1 MNIISEGKVRFYASV
16 NTDGKISK
24 ELEVFYNPLMKFNRD
39 VSVMLLNS
47 LHEIDGLEEIDSGV
61 EISGN
66 SLCRIGGIIEEMG
79 FMIIGIVLK

>member
-1 MNIISEGKVRFYASV
+1 MEEYAV
-16 NTDGKISK
+16 FTPRIRIAVARQALAALRILAG
-24 ELEVFYNPLMKFNRD
+24 LEAWASTWRKN
-39 VSVMLLNS
+39 
-47 LHEIDGLEEIDSGV
+47 EIDGLEEIDSGV